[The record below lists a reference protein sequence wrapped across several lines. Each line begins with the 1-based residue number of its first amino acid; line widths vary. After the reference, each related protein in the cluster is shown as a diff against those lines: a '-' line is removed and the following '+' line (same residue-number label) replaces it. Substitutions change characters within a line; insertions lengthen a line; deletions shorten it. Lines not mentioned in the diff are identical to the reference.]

1 MNLLSRLQSIL
12 RSHLNAQ
19 LDELLGQRPKK
30 RTRHYQQKQR
40 TNFDNENE
48 SKDTNSRND
57 NSYQNSKYANYYAAL
72 EVPYGSDLNTI
83 KAAWRRL
90 QKKYHPDLYSQN
102 PEKIK
107 IAQEVTQGI
116 NEAYNELKKAI
127 EENRI

>member
-1 MNLLSRLQSIL
+1 MNLLSRLQSII
-12 RSHLNAQ
+12 RSHLNSQ
-19 LDELLGQRPKK
+19 LAELLGQKTKK
-30 RTRHYQQKQR
+30 RTHYYQQKR
-40 TNFDNENE
+40 KSNFDNENE
-48 SKDTNSRND
+48 SKDSNSRND
-57 NSYQNSKYANYYAAL
+57 NNYQDTKVASYYAAL
-72 EVPYGSDLNTI
+72 EIPYGSDINTI

>member
-1 MNLLSRLQSIL
+1 MNLLSRLQAII
-12 RSHLNAQ
+12 RSHLSSQ
-19 LDELLGQRPKK
+19 LTEILGQSPRKK
-30 RTRHYQQKQR
+30 SRHYQHERR
-40 TNFDNENE
+40 TNFNNENE
-48 SKDTNSRND
+48 SNNTNSHND
-57 NSYQNSKYANYYAAL
+57 NSYQNSKFAGYYAAL
-72 EVPYGSDLNTI
+72 EIPYGSDLNTI

-116 NEAYNELKKAI
+116 NEAYFELKKAI